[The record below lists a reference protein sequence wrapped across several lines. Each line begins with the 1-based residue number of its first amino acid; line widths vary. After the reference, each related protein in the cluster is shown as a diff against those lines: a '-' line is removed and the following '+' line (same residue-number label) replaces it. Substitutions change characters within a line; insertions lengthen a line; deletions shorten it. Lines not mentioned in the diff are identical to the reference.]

1 LSRTET
7 GDHFSKNKQGTS
19 SRRLVD
25 LAAAS
30 KLPLLYRSV
39 LSPPAGLVGVRRG
52 GEPDLWVKILIKIVF
67 FKD

>member
-7 GDHFSKNKQGTS
+7 GHHLSKNKQGTS

-39 LSPPAGLVGVRRG
+39 LSPLAGLVGVGRG
-52 GEPDLWVKILIKIVF
+52 GEPDLWVEILIKIVF